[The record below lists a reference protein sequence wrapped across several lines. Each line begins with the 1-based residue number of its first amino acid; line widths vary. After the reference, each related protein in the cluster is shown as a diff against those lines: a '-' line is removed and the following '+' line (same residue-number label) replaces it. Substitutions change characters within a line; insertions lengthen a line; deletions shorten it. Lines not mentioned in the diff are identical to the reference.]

1 MVTRD
6 CQAGDAV
13 QIEPV
18 LRSQSPKN
26 GNFSNIRQRLSPIS
40 LGNRPN
46 RSLETNRQFTKA
58 RHWRAFLA
66 LPSVKSPVAGLPG
79 WRRSADSHPSPR
91 RFPANRE
98 FYREFCDFE
107 GYESRFRS
115 KKPLCSSHFSSNS
128 TTRFCPSINP
138 NDRSSSMAAT
148 IVVASRDGKDRT
160 PIRYFRP
167 ASCAHTAMGSSVAAA
182 PPRSVMNSRRCM
194 AATKLRRPHR
204 HDSNEHLDRG

>member
-1 MVTRD
+1 MLAGVLFLRLYFHRVRYPAGCIRYQRIFCSENGHARLPSRRRSADRTRS
-6 CQAGDAV
+6 
-13 QIEPV
+13 PV
-18 LRSQSPKN
+18 PVSKKREFFK
-26 GNFSNIRQRLSPIS
+26 NIRQRLSPIS

-128 TTRFCPSINP
+128 LHKLT
-138 NDRSSSMAAT
+138 
-148 IVVASRDGKDRT
+148 GK
-160 PIRYFRP
+160 IF
-167 ASCAHTAMGSSVAAA
+167 
-182 PPRSVMNSRRCM
+182 
-194 AATKLRRPHR
+194 
-204 HDSNEHLDRG
+204 